1 MAVHK
6 VIEILAQS
14 PTSWEDAAKV
24 ALAEAAKTVR
34 DIKSI
39 YIKDMQAV
47 VENDTIVQY
56 RVNAKISFEVGGSA

>member
-14 PTSWEDAAKV
+14 PTSWEDAARI

-34 DIKSI
+34 NIKSL
-39 YIKDMQAV
+39 YIKEMQAV

-56 RVNAKISFEVGGSA
+56 RVDAKITFEVGGPS